1 MQLVPFQGRQGPLP
15 ESETVIIRTS
25 FIEMELFP
33 SQLLP
38 ETAKELSTVPLGGQ
52 AITVGQDSNSGLRE
66 VSFPLAGAEA
76 GQDGMFAGGSA
87 SSYCKL

>member
-1 MQLVPFQGRQGPLP
+1 MARHEKFPSAHLGGEGKNAAGALQEDKIPP
-15 ESETVIIRTS
+15 ESVVIIRTS

-66 VSFPLAGAEA
+66 VVSFL
-76 GQDGMFAGGSA
+76 
-87 SSYCKL
+87 